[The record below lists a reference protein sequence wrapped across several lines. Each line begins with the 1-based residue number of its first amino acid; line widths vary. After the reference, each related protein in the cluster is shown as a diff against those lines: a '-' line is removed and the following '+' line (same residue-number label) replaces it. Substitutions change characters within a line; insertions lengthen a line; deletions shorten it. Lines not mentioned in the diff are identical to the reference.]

1 MRRTVV
7 RHRGY
12 RVPRSTHTVLALI
25 IGAAVVTACS
35 AGPVQASADQV
46 AQQPSTVEASAD
58 GCPAITPEE
67 PDATMTVHVDYVDF
81 VVFGR
86 TTYLAGLQPV
96 PPVTETELDEIV
108 MTSRCSYRELNDRTR
123 RGTPKPGDGDTAFLP
138 PGIPVYSIRGWSPS
152 CRLAAAHNGEL
163 HVYLAQQDGG
173 THARPTACAVG

>member
-1 MRRTVV
+1 MRRAVV

-12 RVPRSTHTVLALI
+12 CVPHSTYAVLGLI
-25 IGAAVVTACS
+25 IGAAVVTAC
-35 AGPVQASADQV
+35 ATGPVQASPDQV
-46 AQQPSTVEASAD
+46 AQQPSTVEAPAD
-58 GCPAITPEE
+58 GCPAITPNE
-67 PDATMTVHVDYVDF
+67 PDATTVVAVDYVDF

-96 PPVTETELDEIV
+96 PAVTETELDEIV

-123 RGTPKPGDGDTAFLP
+123 RETPKPSNGDTAYLP
-138 PGIPVYSIRGWSPS
+138 PGTPVYAIRGWSPS

-173 THARPTACAVG
+173 THARPAACAVG